1 MRKKLALP
9 VLFCCFTAFFVLS
22 ACRSEYEKIRTTGDP
37 QMLYKKGFEYYD
49 KKDYIKAQ
57 GLLELALPSFRGKQE
72 AEEIYYR
79 YAYTY
84 YHTRQYILASYHFN
98 SFVQTFGGSP
108 YRQELAFMA
117 AYCNYKLS
125 PTFRLDQTYTNKAI
139 DELQLFANTYPD
151 SPRVKECNNLIDEL
165 RAKLERK
172 AYDEGRLYFD
182 LRYYQSAVHSF
193 ENLLRDFPETS
204 NAENVRY
211 MIMRASFLLAE
222 NSVIE
227 KQGDRYQEAL
237 ERANEFL
244 ARFPTSSN
252 AKEAGQI
259 SEASAKKIK
268 QLENVGY
275 KSKSTR
281 VGT

>member
-1 MRKKLALP
+1 MKNKLVFSLGLMP
-9 VLFCCFTAFFVLS
+9 VLLLI
-22 ACRSEYEKIRTTGDP
+22 ACRSEYEKLRTSGDP
-37 QMLYKKGFEYYD
+37 NAMYKKALEYYD
-49 KKDYIKAQ
+49 KKDYLKAQ
-57 GLLELALPSFRGKQE
+57 GLLELALPSFRGKKE
-72 AEEIYYR
+72 AEEMYYR

-84 YHTRQYILASYHFN
+84 YNTRQYLLAAYHFN

-108 YRQELAFMA
+108 YKEEMAFMA

-125 PTFRLDQTYTNKAI
+125 PSFRLDQTYTLKAI

-151 SPRVKECNNLIDEL
+151 SPRVKDCNRLIDEM

-172 AYDEGRLYFD
+172 AYEEGKLYFD
-182 LRYYQSAVHSF
+182 LRNYQSAAHSF

-211 MIMRASFLLAE
+211 MIMQASFLLAE

-237 ERANEFL
+237 DQANEFL
-244 ARFPTSSN
+244 ARFPSGAY
-252 AKEAGQI
+252 AKEAVQI
-259 SEASAKKIK
+259 KETALKKIK
-268 QLENVGY
+268 QLEQNVGY
-275 KSKSTR
+275 KSKSSR